1 MSSDEIIKVNIKNY
15 ILKKIDNEKVKEFAV
30 KMERLEFKVVK
41 VKLKMVILKFQKLIQ
56 MKMNIVKII

>member
-41 VKLKMVILKFQKLIQ
+41 VKLKMVILKF
-56 MKMNIVKII
+56 